1 MEAHMKP
8 LEHLLADDLA
18 RTLEAIAR
26 GYSEG
31 TLAFIAA
38 HHPTLRSRVEAAESR
53 LAVERAELLAR
64 YDGWR
69 NTLEDLQ
76 NLWALAAWEASQ
88 PGAADALRSAA

>member
-1 MEAHMKP
+1 MKP
-8 LEHLLADDLA
+8 LEHFLAEDLA
-18 RTLEAIAR
+18 RTFEAIAR

-38 HHPTLRSRVEAAESR
+38 HHPELRSRIEAAESR
-53 LAVERAELLAR
+53 LAAQRAELLGR

-69 NTLEDLQ
+69 RALEEME